1 MEQRFR
7 LEAEGVRFSG
17 RRVRMAEY
25 EFKFPKTRPRKR
37 SRK

>member
-17 RRVRMAEY
+17 RRVRMTEH

-37 SRK
+37 AKK